1 MKRHIG
7 LKHKTPGEKR
17 EHNERND
24 DTFAEREDKRPKI
37 DEQFEPDLA
46 STQISEDD
54 DDELDEFEEVL
65 KAEENDYNEDGLS
78 FQMSDETVARLGSH
92 TLFDFQNIEN
102 ANKKLSNQFYR
113 QI

>member
-1 MKRHIG
+1 MKELTIHS
-7 LKHKTPGEKR
+7 
-17 EHNERND
+17 
-24 DTFAEREDKRPKI
+24 PKGN
-37 DEQFEPDLA
+37 EQFEPDLA
-46 STQISEDD
+46 STQIIEY
-54 DDELDEFEEVL
+54 DDEINEFEAVS

-78 FQMSDETVARLGSH
+78 FQMSDETVARLGNN

>member
-1 MKRHIG
+1 MSSLNLTLHP
-7 LKHKTPGEKR
+7 HKLTR
-17 EHNERND
+17 M
-24 DTFAEREDKRPKI
+24 
-37 DEQFEPDLA
+37 
-46 STQISEDD
+46 
-54 DDELDEFEEVL
+54 DELDEFEAVS

-78 FQMSDETVARLGSH
+78 FQMSDETVARLGNN